1 MEEKKD
7 YSAESTEVQEVNP
20 LVEDYESKFLNTS
33 TMDKSPVVNNKGI
46 TLYASRKKDLKHTKS
61 AYILNGLLLVF
72 FGVIEFVIMYNVVN
86 QMFEARFASLTILN
100 FVVVI
105 FGAINLIQG
114 LAMKEEMSSKSLL
127 LDKTFGITLDD
138 NNDLKVETTLMP
150 LGYVKSVLGKLSFGC
165 FYAIICIAI
174 LTVATEPS
182 NSMRVLGMV
191 LIISVIS
198 CLIIMRRLKEAG
210 YKTPYNKLKFYC
222 DGYVLE
228 CTNKLRHWR
237 KL

>member
-1 MEEKKD
+1 MEENKD
-7 YSAESTEVQEVNP
+7 YSTNSTEEQEVNP
-20 LVEDYESKFLNTS
+20 LVEEYESKFLNTS

-46 TLYASRKKDLKHTKS
+46 TLYASRKNDLKHTKS

-72 FGVIEFVIMYNVVN
+72 FGVIEFVIMHNLIKE
-86 QMFEARFASLTILN
+86 MFPAFASLAILN
-100 FVVVI
+100 FSVVI

-114 LAMKEEMSSKSLL
+114 IAMKEEVSSKSLL
-127 LDKTFGITLDD
+127 LDKTFGVSLDD

-150 LGYVKSVLGKLSFGC
+150 LGYVKSVFGKLSFGC
-165 FYAIICIAI
+165 FYAIICMAI

-191 LIISVIS
+191 LIVSVIS